1 MVTGK
6 RKEVGIILG
15 ASEHFWRRRIR
26 SLHWLWEWCHSCRQ
40 WQNLKIVH
48 FKHMKFMICQLYLT
62 KAIKIIQADTEKIK
76 IENISEARRQ
86 RQKKRMPKRE
96 WASYCEKLECHVLLR
111 GQHRRCVITLTSEN
125 RLVKVDS
132 YERENPRTQI
142 SWASRPYHLVHAVIH
157 VCLVYW
163 TKAWFAGTLPTN
175 KWAPPGHAKCKMA
188 DIFVVMLHY
197 VKNFHSQSHIFSF
210 PIPNPLTI
218 ISY

>member
-48 FKHMKFMICQLYLT
+48 FKHMQFMICQLYLT

-96 WASYCEKLECHVLLR
+96 WASYCEKLKCHVLLR
-111 GQHRRCVITLTSEN
+111 GQHRRCVIILTSEN

-142 SWASRPYHLVHAVIH
+142 SWASRPPPASPCSNT
-157 VCLVYW
+157 CLPSLLDQSMICWY
-163 TKAWFAGTLPTN
+163 TANQQMSTT
-175 KWAPPGHAKCKMA
+175 WACQM
-188 DIFVVMLHY
+188 
-197 VKNFHSQSHIFSF
+197 
-210 PIPNPLTI
+210 
-218 ISY
+218 